1 MMNKPDAFSK
11 GKWIWINAGDQ
22 EDEYADFAADFY
34 CDGADCQSCILRIS
48 ADSDYA
54 VFING
59 RFVNSNQ
66 YGDYEHYKI
75 YDDLAVSAF
84 LKAGKN
90 RLAVRGYHCGT
101 PTSRYKPAA
110 AGVIFE
116 IFSGSKLLLCSDKE
130 IFSRKSVEYISGRKN
145 FVSVQLGYNFAYN
158 GQTDDTLLSGELKG
172 FIKSKEIE
180 KKCVFFPRP
189 IKKQILLPRVSGRI
203 VHAEG
208 KRHYLIDLGAEYVG
222 LPYLEITS
230 DTMQKIRVAFGEH
243 IINGGVMQE
252 NGGRNFSYEYYARR
266 GANDFTEYMLRIGCR
281 YLEVF
286 SEEDIEIADIGVIPQ
301 RYEVKRRLC
310 RLAGDELDKDIYE
323 VCVRTLELCMMEHYV
338 DCPWR
343 EQSLY
348 AFDSRNQMLCGY
360 YAFEGGNS
368 EYVKANLT
376 LIAQDKREDGML
388 DICYPSGLN
397 LSIPSFSLYYIFAV
411 EEYITH
417 TKDYAFG
424 AAVYNRL
431 EEIMDAVLNNREN
444 GLINRFSKAEYWN
457 FYDWS
462 EYMTGVLGGK
472 EPSVP
477 DAMINCLGV
486 TALKKLENIARE
498 CGKEFRY
505 AGIGEDLKEHIRQ
518 EFYDE
523 KEGALELQKGEKQF
537 CELPNSLAVLG
548 GILDRETENRICRKL
563 AGGEFAK
570 CSLSMKIFKY
580 EALLAAKED
589 YRKIILSEIRSDYG
603 HMLESGATSVWET
616 IDGAQAF
623 DGCGS
628 LCHGWSAVPVYL
640 YHRLGMAENL
650 D

>member
-1 MMNKPDAFSK
+1 MNKPDAFLN
-11 GKWIWINAGDQ
+11 GKWIWINEGDR
-22 EDEYADFAADFY
+22 EDEYADFVADFY
-34 CDGADCQSCILRIS
+34 CGAEDCKNCILRIS

-59 RFVNSNQ
+59 QFVNSNQ

-75 YDDLAVSAF
+75 YDDLAVSDY
-84 LKAGKN
+84 LRAGKN

-116 IFSGSKLLLCSDKE
+116 IFSGSKLLLSSDKE
-130 IFSRKSVEYISGRKN
+130 ILSRKSVEYISGRKS

-158 GQTDDTLLSGELKG
+158 GQTDDTLLSEELKG
-172 FIKSKEIE
+172 LVPSKEIE

-189 IKKQILLPRVSGRI
+189 IEKQKLLPRISGKI
-203 VHAEG
+203 IHAEG
-208 KRHYLIDLGAEYVG
+208 KRHYILDLGAEHVG
-222 LPYLEITS
+222 LPYLEIVS
-230 DTMQKIRVAFGEH
+230 DTTQKIKIAFGEH
-243 IINGGVMQE
+243 LINGGVMQE
-252 NGGRNFSYEYYARR
+252 NNGRNFSYEYYARQ
-266 GANDFTEYMLRIGCR
+266 GANNFTEYMLRIGCR

-286 SEEDIEIADIGVIPQ
+286 SEGDIEIEDIGVIPQ
-301 RYEVKRRLC
+301 RYEVKRRAYK
-310 RLAGDELDKDIYE
+310 LAGDELDKDIYE

-343 EQSLY
+343 EQCLY

-360 YAFEGGNS
+360 YAFQGGNS
-368 EYVKANLT
+368 EYVKANLM
-376 LIAQDKREDGML
+376 LIAQNKREDGLL
-388 DICYPSGLN
+388 DICYPAGLE
-397 LSIPSFSLYYIFAV
+397 LVIPSFTLYYIFAV
-411 EEYITH
+411 EEYINY

-431 EEIMDAVLNNREN
+431 EKIMDGILINRKN

-462 EYMTGVLGGK
+462 EYMTGILGGE
-472 EPSVP
+472 EPAVA

-486 TALKKLENIARE
+486 MALKRLENIARA

-505 AGIGEDLKEHIRQ
+505 TGIEDELKERIRQ
-518 EFYDE
+518 DFYDE
-523 KEGALELQKGEKQF
+523 REDALELQRGKKEF
-537 CELPNSLAVLG
+537 CELTNSLAVLA
-548 GILDRETENRICRKL
+548 GIFDKETKNRICGKL
-563 AGGEFAK
+563 AKGEFSK

-580 EALLAAKED
+580 EALLTAEED
-589 YRKIILSEIRSDYG
+589 YRKIILAELRSDYG
-603 HMLESGATSVWET
+603 QMLESGATSVWET
-616 IDGAQAF
+616 VDGAQAF

-650 D
+650 N